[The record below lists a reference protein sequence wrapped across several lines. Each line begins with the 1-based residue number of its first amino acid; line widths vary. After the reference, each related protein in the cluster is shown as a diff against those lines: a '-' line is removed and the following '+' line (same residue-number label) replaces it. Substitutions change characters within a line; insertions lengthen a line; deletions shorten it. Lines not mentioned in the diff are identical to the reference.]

1 MQHILAADP
10 PTSEAATT
18 GSRSVAV
25 PSARQQRYRQASA
38 FMDWFA
44 PAWDYLN
51 PTEQLVLLSCRIR
64 LA

>member
-1 MQHILAADP
+1 MQHIWPQTRRLAMRLPGA
-10 PTSEAATT
+10 
-18 GSRSVAV
+18 RSVAV
-25 PSARQQRYRQASA
+25 PSARQQRYRQAGA
-38 FMDWFA
+38 FMDWFG